1 MAVSPDLLLKSP
13 TVDARPKAATKAPD
27 TPRDGRDNGNASFSD
42 VYAKERQ
49 AKPVDRPARNDGAR
63 DKSVEDKGR
72 QEAAG
77 ATSDEKPAVAESGN
91 TLPAETV
98 TDEAPDSELDPLL
111 LLGLGAQLV
120 PAEDVQPATDA
131 GGETLLSGLP
141 VAQPSIAAAID
152 Q

>member
-1 MAVSPDLLLKSP
+1 MAVSDLLLKSP

-63 DKSVEDKGR
+63 DKSVE
-72 QEAAG
+72 E
-77 ATSDEKPAVAESGN
+77 E
-91 TLPAETV
+91 
-98 TDEAPDSELDPLL
+98 
-111 LLGLGAQLV
+111 
-120 PAEDVQPATDA
+120 
-131 GGETLLSGLP
+131 GGKRP
-141 VAQPSIAAAID
+141 PAQPVTKSRRLPRAAIPCLPK